1 MKLKSFGCS
10 FIYGTDLHDEGGG
23 YSWFAASNHTWPA
36 LIANNLG
43 FDYACHA
50 RPGAGNLQIME
61 RILTHAANAQG
72 DFFVINWTW
81 IDRFDH
87 SGRSNDET
95 DHWSTIMPGDIDPV
109 ARYYYRNIHSQ
120 YRDKIT
126 NLAQI
131 SLCMHLLKERNI
143 PFIMTYMDE
152 LLFEN
157 QYHITPCV
165 TDLQRQIRSSMKTL
179 QGKNFL
185 DWSRARGHDISPKM
199 HPLESAHADAADYI
213 LENLDD
219 FVTGSLSMPLS
230 I

>member
-10 FIYGTDLHDEGGG
+10 FIYGSDLHDEGRG
-23 YSWFAASNHTWPA
+23 YSWFAGSKNTWPA
-36 LIANNLG
+36 LIAQHLG
-43 FDYACHA
+43 IDYECYA

-61 RILTHAANAQG
+61 RVLTHAASAQR

-81 IDRFDH
+81 IERFDH
-87 SGRSNDET
+87 SGRSNDDE
-95 DHWSTIMPGDIDPV
+95 DHWSTIMPGDTDPV

-126 NLAQI
+126 SLIQI
-131 SLCMHLLKERNI
+131 SLAIRTLKERKV

-157 QYHITPCV
+157 EYHITPCV
-165 TDLQRQIRSSMKTL
+165 TDLQKQIRYDMKTL

-185 DWSRARGHDISPKM
+185 DWSRARGHDVSPRM
-199 HPLESAHADAADYI
+199 HPLESAHADAADYV
-213 LENLDD
+213 LQNLDG
-219 FVTGSLSMPLS
+219 FVSGSLPMPLG